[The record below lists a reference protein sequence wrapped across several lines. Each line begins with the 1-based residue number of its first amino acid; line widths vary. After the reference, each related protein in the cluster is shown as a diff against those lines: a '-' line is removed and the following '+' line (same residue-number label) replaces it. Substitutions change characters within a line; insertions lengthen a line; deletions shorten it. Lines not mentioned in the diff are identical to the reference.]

1 MRSAWF
7 KNPCHPKTYLS
18 SKFRRIIRE
27 NRRNEPRQI
36 LGSVFLIFI
45 VFIIFYRFSLK
56 NSEILCYVNLD
67 PQKKEISYCGDFSF
81 ELFFQ
86 EVDKEHVGFVD
97 FQNLNEFFKTNM
109 YYPYEE
115 EIISILRRMDKNDD
129 GRLASSEL
137 QVGFKPL
144 SPKEFKTNN
153 LKSLYSTPLEKNSA
167 SKNITSASKNV
178 KNSSINYQSSNKKAT
193 NANNGNN
200 SQEFKTGSIYRS
212 PISSKKNAEENSD
225 SYSKITTKYEKYDTS
240 ANKTANIS
248 NIPQSQSIVN
258 NANET
263 TKSPANYSYY
273 PYEPVRRAFS
283 PMKEQIM
290 KSSNLEAN
298 SPVKLLKNTV
308 SLEKSQASL
317 VEKYSSYGRGK
328 YNNEYRSP
336 NVNNLNNFARNEESG
351 RKLENSNKGEIIGYF
366 KKLVNFE
373 GDIEKNKQD
382 LFFRPDFN
390 MFDLYMV
397 FDKEKK
403 GYCFL
408 NDFEQ
413 GFKLMN
419 VNISSREATLFFKKF
434 EKNNCGRLRLAEFS
448 KIFAPILLE
457 GQPQSER
464 RSINNEGQF
473 DYFEVNLKKKKN

>member
-178 KNSSINYQSSNKKAT
+178 KNSSINYQSSNKKPLMIIMAIIHK
-193 NANNGNN
+193 
-200 SQEFKTGSIYRS
+200 SLKREVSIDPRFPQRKTRKKTRI
-212 PISSKKNAEENSD
+212 PIRKSRRNTRN
-225 SYSKITTKYEKYDTS
+225 TTLLRIK
-240 ANKTANIS
+240 
-248 NIPQSQSIVN
+248 PQI
-258 NANET
+258 
-263 TKSPANYSYY
+263 
-273 PYEPVRRAFS
+273 F
-283 PMKEQIM
+283 QIF
-290 KSSNLEAN
+290 LR
-298 SPVKLLKNTV
+298 VKV
-308 SLEKSQASL
+308 S
-317 VEKYSSYGRGK
+317 
-328 YNNEYRSP
+328 
-336 NVNNLNNFARNEESG
+336 
-351 RKLENSNKGEIIGYF
+351 
-366 KKLVNFE
+366 
-373 GDIEKNKQD
+373 
-382 LFFRPDFN
+382 
-390 MFDLYMV
+390 
-397 FDKEKK
+397 
-403 GYCFL
+403 
-408 NDFEQ
+408 
-413 GFKLMN
+413 
-419 VNISSREATLFFKKF
+419 
-434 EKNNCGRLRLAEFS
+434 
-448 KIFAPILLE
+448 
-457 GQPQSER
+457 
-464 RSINNEGQF
+464 
-473 DYFEVNLKKKKN
+473 

>member
-1 MRSAWF
+1 
-7 KNPCHPKTYLS
+7 
-18 SKFRRIIRE
+18 
-27 NRRNEPRQI
+27 
-36 LGSVFLIFI
+36 
-45 VFIIFYRFSLK
+45 
-56 NSEILCYVNLD
+56 VNLD
-67 PQKKEISYCGDFSF
+67 PQKKEISFCGDFSY
-81 ELFFQ
+81 ELLFQ
-86 EVDKEHVGFVD
+86 EIDRENVGFVD

-144 SPKEFKTNN
+144 SPKEFIKKD
-153 LKSLYSTPLEKNSA
+153 LKSLYSTPLEKNLSA
-167 SKNITSASKNV
+167 SKVLNSASKHV
-178 KNSSINYQSSNKKAT
+178 KNSSINYVSSHKKT
-193 NANNGNN
+193 NN
-200 SQEFKTGSIYRS
+200 SQEYKSTVYRS
-212 PISSKKNAEENSD
+212 PISSKKNVEENSD

-240 ANKTANIS
+240 ANKTANVS
-248 NIPQSQSIVN
+248 NIPQNIVN
-258 NANET
+258 NMNEIS
-263 TKSPANYSYY
+263 KSPANYSYY

-290 KSSNLEAN
+290 KSSILEAS
-298 SPVKLLKNTV
+298 SPVKPLKNT
-308 SLEKSQASL
+308 EKAQASL

-328 YNNEYRSP
+328 YNNEYKVRSP
-336 NVNNLNNFARNEESG
+336 TVNNFNRNEEST
-351 RKLENSNKGEIIGYF
+351 RRLENSNKSEIIGYF
-366 KKLVNFE
+366 KKLVHFE
-373 GDIEKNKQD
+373 GEIEKTKQD
-382 LFFRPDFN
+382 LCFRPDFN
-390 MFDLYMV
+390 MYDLYMV

-413 GFKLMN
+413 AFKLIKI
-419 VNISSREATLFFKKF
+419 NISSKEATLFFKKF
-434 EKNNCGRLRLAEFS
+434 EKNNCGRLRLPEFS

-473 DYFEVNLKKKKN
+473 DYFEVNFFLFQIFIKKKFTFEIRKKIQWFFFEKKKQFSQLFINLL